1 MQQWASYKK
10 RRAVD
15 ISGYYPKTLR
25 SHRHIKVEANVSNYT
40 TKAGVKKALGVKI
53 ILLAKKVDVA
63 DMKSDVVKL
72 DIDEFKTIP
81 ND

>member
-1 MQQWASYKK
+1 M
-10 RRAVD
+10 
-15 ISGYYPKTLR
+15 
-25 SHRHIKVEANVSNYT
+25 
-40 TKAGVKKALGVKI
+40 KKALGVKL

-81 ND
+81 NDQITYHLK

>member
-1 MQQWASYKK
+1 M
-10 RRAVD
+10 
-15 ISGYYPKTLR
+15 
-25 SHRHIKVEANVSNYT
+25 
-40 TKAGVKKALGVKI
+40 TKAGVKKALGVKL

>member
-1 MQQWASYKK
+1 M
-10 RRAVD
+10 
-15 ISGYYPKTLR
+15 
-25 SHRHIKVEANVSNYT
+25 
-40 TKAGVKKALGVKI
+40 KKALGVKL

>member
-1 MQQWASYKK
+1 M
-10 RRAVD
+10 
-15 ISGYYPKTLR
+15 
-25 SHRHIKVEANVSNYT
+25 
-40 TKAGVKKALGVKI
+40 KKALGVKI

>member
-1 MQQWASYKK
+1 M
-10 RRAVD
+10 
-15 ISGYYPKTLR
+15 
-25 SHRHIKVEANVSNYT
+25 
-40 TKAGVKKALGVKI
+40 KKALGVKI

-63 DMKSDVVKL
+63 DMKSDVVKW